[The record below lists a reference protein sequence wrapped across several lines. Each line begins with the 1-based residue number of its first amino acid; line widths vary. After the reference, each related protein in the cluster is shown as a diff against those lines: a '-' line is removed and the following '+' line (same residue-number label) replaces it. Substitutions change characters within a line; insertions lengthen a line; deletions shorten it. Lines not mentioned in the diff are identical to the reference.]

1 MLSVKSLLFL
11 LFLTISILI
20 VSGIVSEEIE
30 NNHSSNED
38 DDHDEDEK
46 RSDPIED
53 SQIILPAKHLNEI
66 QTEKSLDAVT
76 ISAKKLKTVRV
87 SEQELKDEQIR
98 FNSMNSVVGIIS
110 SIFMLLISMLYI
122 FSRWDNIQKILS
134 GNFRP
139 LKIWNL
145 KAFPK
150 IVPPPAILPNLD
162 ESHSEQQ
169 PSEASK
175 SSVVKV
181 STKSN

>member
-30 NNHSSNED
+30 NNHSSNDD

-87 SEQELKDEQIR
+87 SEQELK
-98 FNSMNSVVGIIS
+98 G
-110 SIFMLLISMLYI
+110 
-122 FSRWDNIQKILS
+122 
-134 GNFRP
+134 
-139 LKIWNL
+139 
-145 KAFPK
+145 
-150 IVPPPAILPNLD
+150 
-162 ESHSEQQ
+162 
-169 PSEASK
+169 
-175 SSVVKV
+175 
-181 STKSN
+181 